1 MKKLLKTLLILFIVG
16 GLAAGG
22 VYGYS
27 RYTMSQPVQVQPVQD
42 SVLQLLQWDL
52 RLQWE

>member
-1 MKKLLKTLLILFIVG
+1 MKKLLKTLLILLIVG

-27 RYTMSQPVQVQPVQD
+27 RYTMSQPVQVQPVANW
-42 SVLQLLQWDL
+42 LLEY
-52 RLQWE
+52 RLSW